1 MRLEKIV
8 LNGFKSFADKT
19 EFVFDSPI
27 TAIVG
32 PNGCGKSNI
41 VDAVKWALGEQSV
54 KSLRSG
60 QMADVIFSGSSS
72 RRSLGAAEV
81 GLFISNLNGNGTPQL
96 PIETDQVHVLRKIYK
111 SGESEYRIN
120 NKVCRLK
127 DIRELF
133 MDTGIGTRA
142 YSILEQG
149 QVEQLVSASKT
160 DRRFIFEE
168 AAGISKYKAHKKEAL
183 RKLERTEQNLL
194 RLADILGEITKR
206 LRSVKLQAGK
216 ARSYLQYTQRLK
228 ELQVNYSLV
237 EYAKYHTQLKERQ
250 TTLDQVAEQF
260 ERLAAE
266 VAKQDSLISRLGEEI
281 IETEHEL
288 NRMGNQLVSV
298 QSKIEQ
304 RLVRIEFL
312 KTRISEL
319 QQRKNSA
326 GEKIEKLQELK
337 KVFEK
342 DSAQYKTELAS
353 CEKMLEEK
361 NQAADEAQRA
371 IGEINSECASLE
383 AHLEDEKSGIIDIV
397 RRTAQL
403 HNEIQSIS
411 VYRNSLLNQK
421 DRLAGRAER
430 ARAELEKLLTDKAQ
444 HKARLSDIE
453 KVLGE
458 LTENL
463 ESKRKEAEEKDALIA
478 EANKRL
484 VHSKEARS
492 ALSGELAILTD
503 MEKRREGLKTAVKSI
518 LQSRS
523 VDQVRN
529 FPKRKKAGTNGENW
543 ITARRG
549 PYNGVEDNKFDYVE
563 GILADIIRAD
573 VEYANAVEA
582 ALEGQTDALVIND
595 TSRMLA
601 DTETIQKLDG
611 RVNFICLDKIQPFVD
626 KNDLSE
632 FACVKGRL
640 VEFVKFDSRYA
651 PLAWK
656 LLGKTLI
663 VDSIEEAVKLAENTT
678 DEYKFVTLKGEFV
691 SGDGVIKL
699 GPLGKATGLISR
711 KSRLHQ
717 LQETIANIT
726 SEIAVLEG
734 QIEKNNQTNAHLAG
748 LCKDLRTA
756 IYEANTQKMQ
766 VGSKLSVIE
775 QNIKRL
781 SEEEP
786 LIVSEIDL
794 LEEQKLESVQK
805 EYDSKQK
812 LQELEVVNSQ
822 RAARIE
828 ELEAKYAERKQQQQT
843 LADRLTDLK
852 VALGQIAEQS
862 KSLKQIIRSMESQMQ
877 ENRTAAETAQEE
889 IQSCSEQLT
898 EAQRDIL
905 NCEATVS
912 ELFVEKEKSQ
922 QDSRLLQK
930 EIEKLLE
937 ERKQA
942 EELVQLRCA
951 EKNQTEQKINELK
964 IELSQLEVKQQDLVE
979 RVRDELQIDLAE
991 AYKSYR
997 SQEVNWEK
1005 IKEEIVE
1012 LRAKIER
1019 IGNVNVDA
1027 IDEQE
1032 NLEKRHN
1039 FLSSQ
1044 VGDLNESKAQL
1055 QQLINRLNK
1064 KSREKFAETFEE
1076 IRGHFQ
1082 EIFRKLFGGGKADI
1096 LLEDSEDILEAGI
1109 EVIARPPG
1117 KETRSISLLSGGEK
1131 SLTAIALL
1139 FAVFKAKPSP
1149 FCFLD
1154 EVDAALDE
1162 ANNERFNMLL
1172 REFQKDSQFIVIT
1185 HAKRT
1190 MSIADVLVGVTMQT
1204 RGVSKKISVRFG
1216 QYAEEGETAA
1226 VA

>member
-1 MRLEKIV
+1 MKLEKIV

-19 EFVFDSPI
+19 EFIFDSPI

-41 VDAVKWALGEQSV
+41 VDAVKWVLGEQSV

-60 QMADVIFSGSSS
+60 QMADVIFGGSSS
-72 RRSLGAAEV
+72 RKSLGAAEV
-81 GLFISNLNGNGTPQL
+81 CLSISNFNGFDTLQL
-96 PIETDQVHVLRKIYK
+96 PIEADQVQVSRKIYK

-149 QVEQLVSASKT
+149 QIEHLVSASKT
-160 DRRFIFEE
+160 ERRFIFEE

-194 RLADILGEITKR
+194 RLADILGEVTKR

-216 ARSYLQYTQRLK
+216 ARSYLHYTGRLK

-237 EYAKYHTQLKERQ
+237 EYAKYHTQLRERESA
-250 TTLDQVAEQF
+250 LDQAAEQF

-266 VAKQDSLISRLGEEI
+266 VARQDSLISRLGEQI
-281 IETEHEL
+281 IETEHRL
-288 NRMGNQLVSV
+288 NRTGNHLVSV

-304 RLVRIEFL
+304 RLQRIEFL
-312 KTRISEL
+312 RTRISEL
-319 QQRKNSA
+319 QQRKKSA
-326 GEKIEKLQELK
+326 GEKIEKLQEQRKL
-337 KVFEK
+337 FEG
-342 DSAQYKTELAS
+342 DWAQYKTELAS
-353 CEKMLEEK
+353 CERMLEEK
-361 NQAADEAQRA
+361 SRAAEQVQKA
-371 IGEINSECASLE
+371 IGEINAECASLE

-411 VYRNSLLNQK
+411 VYRNSLSNQK

-430 ARAELEKLLTDKAQ
+430 TRAELEKLLTDKAQ
-444 HKARLSDIE
+444 HKARLGDIE

-458 LTENL
+458 LNESL
-463 ESKRKEAEEKDALIA
+463 ESKRKEAEENDSLIA
-478 EANKRL
+478 AVNKRL
-484 VHSKEARS
+484 AHSKEARS
-492 ALSGELAILTD
+492 ALSGELTILTD
-503 MEKRREGLKTAVKSI
+503 MEKRRQGLRTAVKSI
-518 LQSRS
+518 LLSRS
-523 VDQVRN
+523 V
-529 FPKRKKAGTNGENW
+529 
-543 ITARRG
+543 
-549 PYNGVEDNKFDYVE
+549 EDNDFDYVE
-563 GILADIIRAD
+563 GIPADIIRAD

-595 TSRMLA
+595 TGRMLA
-601 DTETIQKLDG
+601 DTEMIQRLDG
-611 RVNFICLDKIQPFVD
+611 RVSFICLDKMEPFVD

-640 VEFVKFDSRYA
+640 VEFVKFDSKYA
-651 PLAWK
+651 LLAWK

-663 VDSIEEAVKLAENTT
+663 VDSLKEALDLAENIGN
-678 DEYKFVTLKGEFV
+678 EYKLVTLKGEFL
-691 SGDGVIKL
+691 SADGVIKL

-711 KSRLHQ
+711 KSRSRQ
-717 LQETIANIT
+717 LAETIADIT
-726 SEIAVLEG
+726 SEITVLERE
-734 QIEKNNQTNAHLAG
+734 IEKDNQTGAHLAE

-766 VGSKLSVIE
+766 VSSKLSVIE

-781 SEEEP
+781 RDEEP
-786 LIVSEIDL
+786 LIASEIDQ
-794 LEEQKLESVQK
+794 LEEQKLESAQK

-812 LQELEVVNSQ
+812 LQELETVNSQ

-828 ELEAKYAERKQQQQT
+828 ELETKYAEQKQQRQT
-843 LADRLTDLK
+843 LVNRLTDLK
-852 VALGQIAEQS
+852 IALGQIAEQS

-877 ENRTAAETAQEE
+877 ENRTAAEAAQGE
-889 IQSCSEQLT
+889 IQSCSEQLA

-905 NCEATVS
+905 KCEAAVS
-912 ELFVEKEKSQ
+912 EMFVEKEKDQEDSQ
-922 QDSRLLQK
+922 LLHK
-930 EIEKLLE
+930 EIEELVE

-942 EELVQLRCA
+942 EELIRLRCA

-979 RVRDELQIDLAE
+979 RVQDELQIDLGE
-991 AYKSYR
+991 AYKSYTG
-997 SQEVNWEK
+997 QEVDWEK

-1012 LRAKIER
+1012 LRGKIER
-1019 IGNVNVDA
+1019 LGNVNVEA

-1039 FLSSQ
+1039 FLSNQ
-1044 VGDLNESKAQL
+1044 VGDLNKSKAQL
-1055 QQLINRLNK
+1055 QQLISRLNK
-1064 KSREKFAETFEE
+1064 RSREKFAETFEE

-1082 EIFRKLFGGGKADI
+1082 EIFRKLFGGGRADI
-1096 LLEDSEDILEAGI
+1096 VLEDAEDILEAGI

-1190 MSIADVLVGVTMQT
+1190 MSIADVLFGVTMQT
-1204 RGVSKKISVRFG
+1204 RGVSKKITVRFG
-1216 QYAEEGETAA
+1216 QYAEEETVA